1 LRKSA
6 GASANSAMPAIRNRV
21 SGSFSTRIASASVTA
36 RLNWISGAARLTPIA
51 CAARKL
57 Q

>member
-1 LRKSA
+1 MSA
-6 GASANSAMPAIRNRV
+6 GARANSAMPAIRNTV

-36 RLNWISGAARLTPIA
+36 RLNWISGPARLAPIA